1 MPNTETTMPAPQGA
15 ADTRG
20 FAAGAEIYR
29 RLERRPRGPSVALLI
44 AIIAVLLLVTGGVI
58 AYLLQP
64 VATHP
69 AAQSQS
75 SASSPRPTSNA
86 P

>member
-1 MPNTETTMPAPQGA
+1 MPTTESNTA
-15 ADTRG
+15 ATQAG

-29 RLERRPRGPSVALLI
+29 RLERRPRRPRGLLLI
-44 AIIAVLLLVTGGVI
+44 AIIAVLVVVTGGVI
-58 AYLLQP
+58 AYQLQP

-69 AAQSQS
+69 AVQSQS
-75 SASSPRPTSNA
+75 LASSPRPTSTA